1 MDAAFWFTRWQQ
13 GRIGFHEGAPNDFL
27 VNNLDRLAGY
37 RRVLVPLCGKAEDL
51 AFLASHGHEV
61 VGVELV
67 EHAVQQ
73 FFLEHQATPVVS
85 ERSGMRHY
93 AAGAIEIFV
102 GDFFA
107 ATAELIGSID
117 AIYDRAALVALPPDM
132 RARYADHL
140 RRITPA
146 AQRELLVSLEY
157 PPDAE
162 QGPPFSVPEAEVRA
176 LFDGAQI
183 DLIGEAPDRRGRAG
197 GKMIERCYDL
207 RFTP

>member
-13 GRIGFHEGAPNDFL
+13 GRIGFHEGAPNHFL
-27 VNNLDRLAGY
+27 VNYADRLGAC
-37 RRVLVPLCGKAEDL
+37 RRVLVPLCGKAEDM
-51 AFLASHGHEV
+51 AFLASRGREV

-67 EHAVQQ
+67 EDAVQQ
-73 FFLEHQATPVVS
+73 FFLEHNATPTVS

-107 ATAELIGSID
+107 MTAELIGAID
-117 AIYDRAALVALPPDM
+117 AIYDRAALVALPPET
-132 RARYADHL
+132 RPRYADHL

-146 AQRELLVSLEY
+146 AHRELLVSLEY
-157 PPDAE
+157 PPGAE
-162 QGPPFSVPEAEVRA
+162 QGPPFSVPEDEVRQ
-176 LFDGAQI
+176 LFEGAQI
-183 DLIGEAPDRRGRAG
+183 DLIDEAPAHRERAG
-197 GKMIERCYDL
+197 GKMIERCYEL